1 MKCKDNEVFTQVAK
15 NIRKECIDALFEV
28 FNMYQKDY
36 KKDVIKTR

>member
-1 MKCKDNEVFTQVAK
+1 MKFLHTVAK

-36 KKDVIKTR
+36 KKDVIKKR